1 VKRLPR
7 RKTNRKAKKTE
18 PTQDQILRYMQCM
31 MDEHQMVW
39 HTTLVSSQP
48 RWRYLLNMHMR
59 MVELE
64 HMQRCLEELP

>member
-1 VKRLPR
+1 
-7 RKTNRKAKKTE
+7 
-18 PTQDQILRYMQCM
+18 MQCM